1 MKPQPLPKHLLEKAK
16 QFQLAEIVLEFSGGN
31 DEGYLNVSTGQNEG
45 VPEPDSKELQAFHGE
60 VEQWAWEV
68 YDYSGAGDGNDYGD
82 DITYDLDKNK
92 VTYSE
97 WCMVREDQPAEEMNL
112 ECATENE

>member
-60 VEQWAWEV
+60 VEAWAWEV
-68 YDYSGAGDGNDYGD
+68 YDYS
-82 DITYDLDKNK
+82 ITYDLDNNK

-97 WCMVREDQPAEEMNL
+97 WDMVRKDQPAEEMNL